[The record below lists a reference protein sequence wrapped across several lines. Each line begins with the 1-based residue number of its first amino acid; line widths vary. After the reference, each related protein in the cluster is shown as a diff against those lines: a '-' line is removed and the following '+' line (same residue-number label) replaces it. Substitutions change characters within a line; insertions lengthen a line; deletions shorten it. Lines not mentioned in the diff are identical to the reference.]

1 MKSRAVKHQ
10 DLERLRE
17 QFAEGGSLFLVEFD
31 KLKSV
36 AVDDLRR
43 KVRESKARYE
53 VVKNTLARKA
63 SAGTAA
69 ERLAPHF
76 RGPTALVA
84 VADDPSSVAKTL
96 RDFAKTNPGV
106 ALKAGLVEGTALS
119 AAECE
124 ALADIP
130 SREELLARLLRV
142 LQSPMQRLA
151 TVLAAP
157 SRNLAVVLSEGARK
171 KEGSEA

>member
-17 QFAEGGSLFLVEFD
+17 QFAAGGSLFLVKFD
-31 KLKSV
+31 KLQAV

-43 KVRESKARYE
+43 KVRDSKARYE

-63 SAGTAA
+63 AAGTAA
-69 ERLAPHF
+69 EAVAEHF
-76 RGPTALVA
+76 TGPTALVA
-84 VADDPSSVAKTL
+84 VSDDATTVAKAL

-106 ALKAGLVEGTALS
+106 EVKAGLVEGAALS
-119 AAECE
+119 AADCV

-130 SREELLARLLRV
+130 SKEELLSKLLFL
-142 LQSPMQRLA
+142 LQSPLQRLA
-151 TVLAAP
+151 TVLSAP
-157 SRNLAVVLSEGARK
+157 SRNLAVVLSEGAKK
-171 KEGSEA
+171 KEAGA

>member
-1 MKSRAVKHQ
+1 MKSRAAKQQ
-10 DLERLRE
+10 DLDRLRE
-17 QFAEGGSLFLVEFD
+17 QFAHGGSLFLVQFD

-43 KVRESKARYE
+43 KVRESQARYE
-53 VVKNTLARKA
+53 VIKNTLARKA
-63 SAGTAA
+63 AAGTAA
-69 ERLAPHF
+69 EGVAGHF

-84 VADDPSSVAKTL
+84 VKDDASAVAKTL

-106 ALKAGLVEGTALS
+106 ALKAGVVEGTVLS
-119 AAECE
+119 GAECE

-130 SREELLARLLRV
+130 SKEELIAKLLYV
-142 LQSPMQRLA
+142 LQSPMQRLV

-157 SRNLAVVLSEGARK
+157 SRNLAVVLAEGAKK
-171 KEGSEA
+171 KEAAGA